1 MRRGTTV
8 RDKHRAIIARS
19 KPNCHICGREI
30 DYSLKFPDPGSFV
43 VDHIVPIDSGGSDE
57 LGNKAAAHRKC
68 NSAKAA
74 RAYAP
79 IIKSSG
85 SFDI

>member
-8 RDKHRAIIARS
+8 RDNHRAMIARGR
-19 KPNCHICGREI
+19 PNCHICGRGI
-30 DYSLKFPDPGSFV
+30 DYALEFPDPGSFV

-57 LGNKAAAHRKC
+57 LSNKAAAHRKC
-68 NSAKAA
+68 NSSKSA